1 LHKAICQTYGRH
13 DDLIYSFYFP
23 KAEMGGYM
31 PGLYPKEYA
40 PEVML
45 ERDTLSNDKPSNAA
59 KATLD
64 SLHLLIGQT
73 FEYLFDFG
81 DSALHEIK
89 VVAKHSLNDSSRI
102 QTPVES
108 LHLGLHL

>member
-1 LHKAICQTYGRH
+1 
-13 DDLIYSFYFP
+13 
-23 KAEMGGYM
+23 M

-45 ERDTLSNDKPSNAA
+45 ERGMSSKDEPSNAA
-59 KATLD
+59 KTTLD

-89 VVAKHSLNDSSRI
+89 VVAKQSLNQENRLQTSMGSR
-102 QTPVES
+102 
-108 LHLGLHL
+108 HLGLHP

>member
-1 LHKAICQTYGRH
+1 
-13 DDLIYSFYFP
+13 
-23 KAEMGGYM
+23 M

-45 ERDTLSNDKPSNAA
+45 ERDTFSNDKPSNAA
-59 KATLD
+59 KTTLD

-89 VVAKHSLNDSSRI
+89 VVAKHSLNHENRLPTPMESR
-102 QTPVES
+102 
-108 LHLGLHL
+108 HLGLRL